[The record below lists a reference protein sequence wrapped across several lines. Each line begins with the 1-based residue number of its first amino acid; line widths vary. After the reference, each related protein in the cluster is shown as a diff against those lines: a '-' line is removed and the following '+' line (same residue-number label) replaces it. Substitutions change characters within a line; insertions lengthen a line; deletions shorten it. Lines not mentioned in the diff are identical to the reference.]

1 MADTFLLKAV
11 DLTTTRATQIY
22 KVPITDDTATPP
34 TASTTAL
41 VKSILVSED
50 SNNDD
55 TITITITRDNVSGDP
70 VFSVFKEKAITAK
83 NTVELLTQPLV
94 LQEGDEVKATAGTE
108 NRLHVLLSVLEIT

>member
-11 DLTTTRATQIY
+11 DMTTTSATQIY
-22 KVPITDDTATPP
+22 KVPIPAATATPP